1 MTTQTQPI
9 MDRRSLGLK
18 FLLVCILAVLMS
30 LPAFGVFG
38 LIFDRTSRAQDVVSE
53 VGARLG
59 GEQTVIGPILVAPYR
74 AVRTVQGDQGRPVQQ
89 IENGWYAVF
98 ADSGRGTAVLDTDV
112 RQRGDLFKVRTYTAD
127 VALSG
132 AFDLTA
138 EPSAAP
144 QDATIDWSR
153 AVILVGV
160 TDPRGVVEASN
171 LQIEGQAAIPFE
183 PGSAYQNVFPNL
195 QGSSGAGR
203 GDPSTQFAQDGRL
216 IQWLA
221 ADVGALARPGVS
233 FSVNTGLK
241 VTGVES
247 FSLTAFART
256 SDLRMRG
263 DWEDVGYYGAFSAEQ
278 AEAEEGFDARWSV
291 PFVRRNLADA
301 GPTSELAGLGQLAV
315 TTRFVDP
322 ANPYQAVT
330 RSLKYALLF
339 VGVVFLAYF
348 LFEATSD
355 RRVHPAQYLLVGLAQ
370 IIFYL
375 LLLAIAERLGFD
387 LAFLIAAAATV
398 LLIGWYAGA
407 VFKSRQRQFA
417 AIGAFALLYALIYLL
432 MRLEDFALLVG
443 AVAAFA
449 AIAAV
454 MWFTRNLD
462 WYGLGLP
469 GSEEKQRSPDSA
481 QR

>member
-1 MTTQTQPI
+1 MAQQPI
-9 MDRRSLGLK
+9 LDRRSLGLK
-18 FLLVCILAVLMS
+18 FLLVCVLAVLMS

-38 LIFDRTSRAQDVVSE
+38 LIFDRTSRAREVVNE

-74 AVRTVQGDQGRPVQQ
+74 AVRTVQGDGGRPVQQ

-98 ADSGRGTAVLDTDV
+98 ADTGRAEAVLDTDV
-112 RQRGDLFKVRTYTAD
+112 RQRGDLFKVRIYTAD
-127 VALSG
+127 VALAG
-132 AFDLTA
+132 TFDLTR

-144 QDATIDWSR
+144 PDAAIDWSR
-153 AVILVGV
+153 AAILVGV
-160 TDPRGVVEASN
+160 TDPRGVVEATS
-171 LQIEGQAAIPFE
+171 LLIEGQQAIPFE

-203 GDPSTQFAQDGRL
+203 DDIQLAQDGRPM
-216 IQWLA
+216 QWLA
-221 ADVGALARPGVS
+221 ADVGALARPGARL
-233 FSVNTGLK
+233 SVNTTLK
-241 VTGVES
+241 ATGVES

-263 DWEDVGYYGAFSAEQ
+263 DWEDVGYYGAFSAEA
-278 AEAEEGFDARWSV
+278 AEGAEGFDARWSI

-301 GPTSELAGLGQLAV
+301 GPTNELGGLGTLAV

-339 VGVVFLAYF
+339 IGVVFLAYF

-375 LLLAIAERLGFD
+375 LLLAIAERLGFHW
-387 LAFLIAAAATV
+387 AFLIAAAATV

-407 VFKSRQRQFA
+407 VFESRQRQLA
-417 AIGAFALLYALIYLL
+417 AIVAFTLLYALIYVL
-432 MRLEDFALLVG
+432 MILEDFALLVG

-454 MWFTRNLD
+454 MWFTRRLD

-469 GSEEKQRSPDSA
+469 GGDERKTPPG
-481 QR
+481 